1 MKKYY
6 EILGLDMSASIEEV
20 EQAYRELSDVWHP
33 QTYQNLP
40 RYRRKA
46 EIKQMMI
53 KNIMFRPAERL
64 WHQNQ
69 NRCLLKKPFNPKL
82 ASLHIERHCYMV

>member
-6 EILGLDMSASIEEV
+6 EILGLDMSASIAEV
-20 EQAYRELSDVWHP
+20 EQAYRELSEVWRP

-46 EIKQMMI
+46 QIKSKEI
-53 KNIMFRPAERL
+53 NEAE
-64 WHQNQ
+64 
-69 NRCLLKKPFNPKL
+69 
-82 ASLHIERHCYMV
+82 

>member
-20 EQAYRELSDVWHP
+20 EQTYKELSEVWRP

-40 RYRRKA
+40 RYKRKA
-46 EIKQMMI
+46 EIKSKEI
-53 KNIMFRPAERL
+53 NEAYERV
-64 WHQNQ
+64 
-69 NRCLLKKPFNPKL
+69 RTFLLAKQPDKEQDEDQKDHVPPG
-82 ASLHIERHCYMV
+82 ETP